1 MQKRIRQFSRSKQ
14 PDADIRD
21 KVINRRAIC
30 KRGID
35 QIKAGASDRPPPWAA
50 GSFLLRLYASVSRR
64 N

>member
-14 PDADIRD
+14 PDADSRD

-35 QIKAGASDRPPPWAA
+35 QNQSGCKRPAATVGGRVFFASLIRFGQPT
-50 GSFLLRLYASVSRR
+50 
-64 N
+64 